1 MRIAQHLRAGIAR
14 TREVRVRIRHGN
26 IHPALSEMAT
36 VQLIR
41 KIRLKQHAAAAMLE
55 GGVAHS
61 VGSRSSKSPCC
72 RSPTAAPA
80 PPPRLTSV
88 KRTPTPCAL
97 WRPSP
102 VTPMC
107 MPRAQWPPPG
117 QLPGF
122 ALIVIGVL
130 IVVRLR
136 AARAHGAQAGLD
148 LVEVQGAHE
157 RITDDHGPH
166 AVRGPLLELAGDHA
180 AAPLPCR
187 GGPVHGQPLPRF
199 FDGATHQRSRRLGWR
214 GPCSLA
220 PLA

>member
-1 MRIAQHLRAGIAR
+1 
-14 TREVRVRIRHGN
+14 
-26 IHPALSEMAT
+26 
-36 VQLIR
+36 
-41 KIRLKQHAAAAMLE
+41 MLQ
-55 GGVAHS
+55 VPD
-61 VGSRSSKSPCC
+61 GSSSS
-72 RSPTAAPA
+72 T
-80 PPPRLTSV
+80 
-88 KRTPTPCAL
+88 
-97 WRPSP
+97 PSP
-102 VTPMC
+102 ADFRKADADSMRPVETVAGYAYVYAA
-107 MPRAQWPPPG
+107 RAQWPPPG

-187 GGPVHGQPLPRF
+187 GGPVHGQRLPRF